1 MIETEYD
8 DQQRAFADA
17 VRTLG
22 ERLSGSWA
30 GGSFPERT
38 WRELGAI
45 GLFDLATDDSGAV
58 ELAAVMEEL
67 GRLGCSGPLWET
79 VYVVRTLGA
88 DVPPSVLDGSAVA
101 VVASGGMVPWGSRAS
116 VVLDRD
122 AHGAWLCEPAAGAT
136 LTVLTGDSWTAATP
150 RRLHPVDAGT
160 ATALAETAAAAYL
173 TGAAGRLIA
182 DAAGYVAV
190 RRQFGRPLGDLQA
203 VAHPLAQC
211 DVTVAAARAL
221 TRRTAAVIAAGRPA
235 PTGPT
240 LVSAVRAARATTAVA
255 FQVYGAMAF
264 TEESPVAGAARRI
277 TEIATAVLPA
287 WRRRAAAAQV
297 LAGT

>member
-1 MIETEYD
+1 VIETEYD
-8 DQQRAFADA
+8 DQQRAFAAA

-22 ERLSGSWA
+22 ERLSGSWT
-30 GGSFPERT
+30 GGSFPEST

-45 GLFDLATDDSGAV
+45 GLFELATEDSGAV

-79 VYVVRTLGA
+79 VYAVRTLGA
-88 DVPPSVLDGSAVA
+88 GVGRPVLDGTAVA
-101 VVASGGMVPWGSRAS
+101 VVASGGMVPWGGRAG

-122 AHGAWLCEPAAGAT
+122 ADGTWLCEPVTGAAV
-136 LTVLTGDSWTAATP
+136 TVLTGDTWTAATP
-150 RRLHPVDAGT
+150 RRLRPVDADA

-173 TGAAGRLIA
+173 AGAAGRLIT

-203 VAHPLAQC
+203 VAHPLAHC
-211 DVTVAAARAL
+211 DVVVAAARAL
-221 TRRTAAVIAAGRPA
+221 TRRTAAAIAAGRPA
-235 PTGPT
+235 PATGPA
-240 LVSAVRAARATTAVA
+240 LVSAARAARATVAAA
-255 FQVYGAMAF
+255 FQVYGALAF

-277 TEIATAVLPA
+277 TEISTAALPG
-287 WRRRAAAAQV
+287 WRRRAVAAR
-297 LAGT
+297 LLD